1 MNELCRSRIPFFFIC
16 DFTGERIEVIPLNE
30 LSENKIFCSHPL
42 FSNAPERSVW
52 KEDSLQWKKYPLS
65 FGEYALQFE
74 KVKNEISKGNTYL
87 LNLTCATKVETNFTL
102 QELFKKGNAK
112 YKLLYKDQFV
122 HFSPEPFVKIRDN
135 VISSYPMKGTIDA
148 GVEDA
153 GKKILENKKE
163 LAEQHIIVDLIR
175 NDLSI
180 VARDV
185 KLDDFRYIEEII
197 TNEKK
202 LLAVSSK
209 ISGRLKDEYTN
220 RIGDVFSA
228 LLPAGS
234 VCGAPRKKTLEIIIQ
249 TETHKRGWYTG
260 VWGIFDG
267 KDTDSCVI
275 IRYLEKQDDHFIFKS
290 GGGITALSEVSAEYR
305 EMIDKVYAPVS

>member
-16 DFTGERIEVIPLNE
+16 DFTGERIEVIPLHE

-52 KEDSLQWKKYPLS
+52 KEDPLQWKKYPLS
-65 FGEYALQFE
+65 LGEYALQFE
-74 KVKNEISKGNTYL
+74 KVKKEISKGNTYL

-267 KDTDSCVI
+267 KDIDSCVI

>member
-16 DFTGERIEVIPLNE
+16 DFTGERIEVIPLHE
-30 LSENKIFCSHPL
+30 MSENKIFCSHPL
-42 FSNAPERSVW
+42 FSNTPERSVW

-135 VISSYPMKGTIDA
+135 VISSYPMKGTIEA

-267 KDTDSCVI
+267 KDTGSCVI